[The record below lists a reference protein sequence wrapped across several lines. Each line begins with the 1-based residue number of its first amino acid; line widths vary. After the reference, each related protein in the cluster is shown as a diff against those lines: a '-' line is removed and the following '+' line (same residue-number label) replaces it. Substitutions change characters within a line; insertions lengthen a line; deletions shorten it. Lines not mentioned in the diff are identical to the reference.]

1 MFGWL
6 IACSKADL
14 CLCLGTSLQILPCG
28 ALPLLTR
35 RSKGNVVIVNLQTT
49 KRDKICQLRIWAP
62 VDDVMTGVLKHLN
75 IALLPWMRPLAVLH
89 STHRLPNETLP
100 STIVDEQLA
109 CDSDTAPACLS
120 YDAVPAGLRNGKQ
133 EVSGD
138 EKQEVKNDTS
148 KCTSNAAVAAV
159 VQDSAEETSAG
170 KGLSFVDVKLERIQK
185 HADVCDDF
193 PAKKLRT
200 ESQNLSHAAQS

>member
-1 MFGWL
+1 MFGLL

-49 KRDKICQLRIWAP
+49 KRDKICQLRIWAT
-62 VDDVMTGVLKHLN
+62 VDDVMMGVLKHLN
-75 IALLPWMRPLAVLH
+75 IALLSWTRPLAVLH
-89 STHRLPNETLP
+89 STRRLPNETLP

-109 CDSDTAPACLS
+109 CDSDTVLARLS
-120 YDAVPAGLRNGKQ
+120 YDAVPAGLHNGKG

-138 EKQEVKNDTS
+138 EKQEVKNDSS
-148 KCTSNAAVAAV
+148 KCTSNAAVTAV
-159 VQDSAEETSAG
+159 VQDSIKETSAG
-170 KGLSFVDVKLERIQK
+170 KELLCADVKLKRIQK
-185 HADVCDDF
+185 HTNVCDDF
-193 PAKKLRT
+193 PAKKLCI
-200 ESQNLSHAAQS
+200 ESQNLSHATQS